1 MTHLLSCW
9 TAISLTHICVDYE
22 HDKNSTQFLVIFSS
36 PVTSIKPISICTNS
50 DPLATTQLGCCYS
63 NASILQRNKYATW
76 MLQQTWT
83 SRQEYTCCSV
93 CGFSSDS
100 RLTALFCSHF
110 SCCRFSK
117 IEVQTL
123 SWLIRWHHWWANQW
137 HAVWRH
143 HILAPAWIAWNPS
156 WSDTI
161 LVPVTRYCDLK
172 TTVNHAES
180 IRVGT
185 NWKGA

>member
-1 MTHLLSCW
+1 MLDGYITDTHLCGLW
-9 TAISLTHICVDYE
+9 TWQKVHSVFSHL
-22 HDKNSTQFLVIFSS
+22 LFSS
-36 PVTSIKPISICTNS
+36 KVYKAHFY
-50 DPLATTQLGCCYS
+50 LHQLGSTRHDLDVVTAMCP
-63 NASILQRNKYATW
+63 NILQRNKYATW
-76 MLQQTWT
+76 MLQQRWT

-100 RLTALFCSHF
+100 GITALFCSHF

-137 HAVWRH
+137 HAVGRH

-156 WSDTI
+156 WADTI

-172 TTVNHAES
+172 TTVNHDES
-180 IRVGT
+180 IRVGA